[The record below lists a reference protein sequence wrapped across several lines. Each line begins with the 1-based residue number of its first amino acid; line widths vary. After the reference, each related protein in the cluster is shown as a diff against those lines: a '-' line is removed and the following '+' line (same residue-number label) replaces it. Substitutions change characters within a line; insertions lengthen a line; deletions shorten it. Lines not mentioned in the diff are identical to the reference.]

1 MKDNNTTN
9 VELENGSPALAKPVL
24 QAVRVLNL
32 YAGIGGNRKLWES
45 CEVTAVEYNQE
56 IAQIYQDYYP
66 NDKVIVGDAH
76 DYLLKHYKEFDFIWS
91 SPPCQTHSKVRMMA
105 SKSGSYD
112 VKFPDM
118 KLWQE
123 IIFLQH
129 FADCKFVVENVI
141 PYYEPF
147 VKPTIELERHFFWA
161 NFNINP
167 FALDKVERHHNHITG
182 KTNLYGY
189 DLTSYKIKHRKDQII
204 RNMVNPDLGLYIFEQ
219 FLGQNRKVVTKQQ
232 SLFGDEM

>member
-1 MKDNNTTN
+1 MNETSNNHETA
-9 VELENGSPALAKPVL
+9 NGAKPVL

-32 YAGIGGNRKLWES
+32 YAGIGGNRKLWEG

-56 IAQIYQDYYP
+56 IAQIYQDHYP
-66 NDKVIVGDAH
+66 NDKVVVGDAH
-76 DYLLKHYKEFDFIWS
+76 EYLLKHYKEFDFIWS

-123 IIFLQH
+123 IVFLQH
-129 FADCKFVVENVI
+129 FADCKFVVENVK
-141 PYYEPF
+141 PYYEPLI
-147 VKPTIELERHFFWA
+147 KPSAEVGRHLFWSNFQIRKADIEDGLTHNERGMSHKSFF
-161 NFNINP
+161 
-167 FALDKVERHHNHITG
+167 
-182 KTNLYGY
+182 
-189 DLTSYKIKHRKDQII
+189 DLRKYKMKHRKDQVI
-204 RNMVNPDLGLYIFEQ
+204 RNCVNPDLGLYIFEQ
-219 FLGQNRKVVTKQQ
+219 FLGQNRKVVTEQQ